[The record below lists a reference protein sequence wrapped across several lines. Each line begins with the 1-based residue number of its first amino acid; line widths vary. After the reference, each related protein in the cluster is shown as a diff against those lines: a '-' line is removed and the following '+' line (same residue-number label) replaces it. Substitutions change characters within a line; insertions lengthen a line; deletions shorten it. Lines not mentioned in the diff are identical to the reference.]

1 MTTILERAR
10 RDPCGLAVDDGERQR
25 DWGEL
30 ADRATRVARFLR
42 EDAGLAPDDHAAILM
57 GNRTEYVEIV
67 LGSILAGVWLT
78 PINGHLA
85 RDEIAYIVE
94 DSGAKLVFT
103 DEAHAEVAQ
112 EAHAGVARGG
122 GAPAFVTVGEPLE
135 AALASA
141 SDAPL
146 PLDGPPG
153 STMIYTSGTTGRPKG
168 VKRTRRP
175 SLGEAL
181 EAQSQLGRRYGLDG
195 RGPHL
200 VTGPLYHAAPLLF
213 ALYDQANGAPLVI
226 LPRWDER
233 AALRAIVERE
243 IAHTHMVPTMFVRL
257 LRLPEAERA
266 AFHAPRLS
274 LVMHG
279 AAPVSVPVKRRM
291 IEWLGPILLEY
302 WGATEGGVNTLADSE
317 QWLAHPGTVGR
328 VLPAFEVFACDDAGR
343 RLPDGETGTLWC
355 HHQQMARV
363 FEYHG
368 APEKTAEAH
377 PEPHRFT
384 IGDVGWVEDGWVFLA
399 DRKSHMIISGGVN
412 VYPAEVEQVLQEHP
426 AVADVA
432 VFGIPDEEWGESV
445 KAAIELAPGHVAG
458 PELERAIL
466 DFGRER
472 LARYKVPRSI
482 DFEVR
487 LPRHDSGKLYV
498 RKLRDPYWQGRERRI

>member
-1 MTTILERAR
+1 MTIFDRAR
-10 RDPCGLAVDDGERQR
+10 QDPHGLAVDDGRR
-25 DWGEL
+25 SRSWAEL
-30 ADRATRVARFLR
+30 AERATRVARFLR
-42 EDAGLAPDDHAAILM
+42 EDAELAPDDHAAILM
-57 GNRTEYVEIV
+57 GNRSEYVEIV
-67 LGSILAGVWLT
+67 LGAILAGVWLT
-78 PINGHLA
+78 PINWHLA
-85 RDEIAYIVE
+85 RDETAYIVA

-103 DEAHAEVAQ
+103 DEAFEP
-112 EAHAGVARGG
+112 VAREA
-122 GAPAFVTVGEPLE
+122 GARAVLPVGEPLE

-141 SDAPL
+141 SDAPM

-168 VKRTRRP
+168 VKRTRKP
-175 SLGEAL
+175 TVGEAL
-181 EAQSQLGRRYGLDG
+181 EAQSQLGRSYGLDG
-195 RGPHL
+195 SGPHL
-200 VTGPLYHAAPLLF
+200 VTGPMYHAAPLLF
-213 ALYDQANGAPLVI
+213 AIYDQASGAPIVI

-233 AALRAIVERE
+233 EALRWIVERE

-257 LRLPEAERA
+257 LRLPEEERA
-266 AFHAPRLS
+266 AFHAPKLS

-302 WGATEGGVNTLADSE
+302 WGATEGGVNTLATSE
-317 QWLAHPGTVGR
+317 EWMAHPGTVGR
-328 VLPAFEVFACDDAGR
+328 VLPAFEVFARDDDGN
-343 RLPDGETGTLWC
+343 RLPDGQTGALYC
-355 HHQQMARV
+355 RHRQMARV
-363 FEYHG
+363 FAYHG

-377 PEPHRFT
+377 PEPHLFT
-384 IGDVGWVEDGWVFLA
+384 IGDVGWVDDGWVHLA

-432 VFGIPDEEWGESV
+432 VFGIPDDEWGESV
-445 KAAIELAPGHVAG
+445 KAAVELVPGHEPG

-466 DFGRER
+466 DFGREH

-482 DFEVR
+482 DFEAR
-487 LPRHDSGKLYV
+487 LPRHESGKLYV